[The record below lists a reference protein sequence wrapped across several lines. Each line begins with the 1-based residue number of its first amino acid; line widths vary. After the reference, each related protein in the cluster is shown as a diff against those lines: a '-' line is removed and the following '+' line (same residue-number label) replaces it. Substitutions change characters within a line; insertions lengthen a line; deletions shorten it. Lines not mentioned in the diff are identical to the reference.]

1 MEIRRIGDI
10 WKEKYGEKV
19 YKISLTAGC
28 TCPNRDGTKGYGGCT
43 FCSEKGSGDF
53 AADSVLPIDSQIES
67 AKKLVQNK
75 GAKKY
80 IAYFQSFTNTYGDV
94 NRLKEMFS
102 ARARRPD
109 IVEISIATRCDC
121 LSDGVMEML
130 SDINRIKPLTVEL
143 GMQSASDETL
153 SKCNCRYT
161 IRDFDR
167 AVARLKSRGIRT
179 VAHIIVGFPW
189 ESEDDMVASAKHAGD
204 LGVDGVKLQLLH
216 VLKGTKLGADFEKEP
231 FETLTLRRYTE
242 ILGKCLNA
250 LPKETEIHRLTG
262 DGPKKDL
269 LAPMWSADKRKT
281 MNYINNYIKNLPDER
296 IR

>member
-121 LSDGVMEML
+121 LSDGVMKML

-161 IRDFDR
+161 IRDFDA

-179 VAHIIVGFPW
+179 VAHIILGFPW
-189 ESEDDMVASAKHAGD
+189 ETDGDMVASAKHAGD

-216 VLKGTKLGADFEKEP
+216 VLKGTKLGNDFIKQP
-231 FETLTLRRYTE
+231 FDTLTLEHYAE
-242 ILGKCLNA
+242 ILGRCLNA
-250 LPKETEIHRLTG
+250 LPRNMEIHRLTG
-262 DGPKKDL
+262 DGAKKDL
-269 LAPMWSADKRKT
+269 LAPMWSADKKT
-281 MNYINNYIKNLPDER
+281 VMNYINTDIKNLEYAR
-296 IR
+296 E